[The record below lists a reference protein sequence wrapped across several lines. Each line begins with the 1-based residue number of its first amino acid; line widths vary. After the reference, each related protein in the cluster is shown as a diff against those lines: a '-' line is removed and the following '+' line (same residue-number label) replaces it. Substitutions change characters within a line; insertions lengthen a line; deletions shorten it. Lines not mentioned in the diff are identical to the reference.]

1 MLAVSWLVVAVTFQP
16 LFYNPLLW
24 LGWAAIWLMGTLS
37 WGKDNSSQRILIVSL
52 FALSL
57 CCHESNL
64 SFFIWPT
71 IILWANNHS
80 LRDWRTWRAT
90 VLCMTVGTAYGTIGL
105 LLRSSASGLFD
116 SYTGGEVSVAPLSA
130 LAALAKF
137 SFGGFPGLESWL
149 IPRWEALGHSY
160 WLHPSD
166 WVDRI
171 GSNLTPMAICSS
183 LTLGI
188 ALWMLTIRPFP
199 REPIWS
205 AFQRLLILGYVLL
218 APNILLVMTSK
229 YQAWAQQRMR
239 PYYYSWMSSL
249 AMTMIAVYVFEIV
262 WSAKLT
268 TSWRSAI
275 RYSFIILA
283 VLISLATNATRHES
297 VQFWNEFRFDH
308 SMDPPQP
315 QEKNH

>member
-1 MLAVSWLVVAVTFQP
+1 M
-16 LFYNPLLW
+16 
-24 LGWAAIWLMGTLS
+24 
-37 WGKDNSSQRILIVSL
+37 
-52 FALSL
+52 
-57 CCHESNL
+57 
-64 SFFIWPT
+64 
-71 IILWANNHS
+71 
-80 LRDWRTWRAT
+80 
-90 VLCMTVGTAYGTIGL
+90 
-105 LLRSSASGLFD
+105 
-116 SYTGGEVSVAPLSA
+116 
-130 LAALAKF
+130 
-137 SFGGFPGLESWL
+137 

-229 YQAWAQQRMR
+229 YQAWAQQRMW